1 MNYIDPGKVIAAPL
15 SRIDGPKK
23 VCGRAMYTSD
33 HNFPALLYAV
43 PVSSSVAS
51 GTIKTLDISAA
62 EKMPGVRAILHADNI
77 GKLYKVTDSKIK
89 VDEKRPPFADKDV
102 RYYGQYVAA
111 VIADTFEQATAA
123 ADAVKVTYDAKPH
136 NVSEELEPTE
146 WKTESERGNIEQAF
160 DGAPVTVDETY
171 VTPAETHVAM
181 EMHSTVATFE
191 NGAFT
196 LYETSQA
203 VVNHQQVM
211 MAMLDEPKE
220 NVRVVSR
227 FLGSGFGSK
236 LWPWPHCF
244 IAAVAAKQLGRPV
257 KLVLSRKMN
266 FESAGHR
273 PVTQQRIRLAAD
285 QEGKLV
291 GLSQDYLNHTSILD
305 DYKEDCGEATPFLYS
320 TANLR
325 VRSDLVRRNVG
336 TPTPMRGPGA
346 VPGLFALESAMDELA
361 IKLDMD
367 PVALRLKNETAIDES
382 TGLPFSSR
390 HMAECI
396 TTGAQKFGWRE
407 RDPNVGAMK
416 ASDGKTLGWGMASCS
431 WVALRMPTEATV
443 ELRADGTV
451 RAVCATQDI
460 GTGTYTVIAQL
471 VSAETGV
478 PVDRIDVVLGDT
490 NLPPGPFSGGS
501 AATASVV
508 PAILEAVRE
517 AKKATLE
524 LATKTPNSPFANRKP
539 DELIFADGNVRPAS
553 STIGAAGRTS
563 SNDGLPFAR
572 IIEMADAAS
581 VSGKGKGE
589 GGFDDPLKKKFSL
602 HSFGAHFVEVS
613 WQPELARLRVERVVT
628 VIDGGRV
635 INAKTAANQIEGAVV
650 MGVGMALFEHTHY
663 DPRNGAPVN
672 SNFADYVVATHADA
686 PQMDVTFLDHPDT
699 NFNEI
704 GARGLGEI
712 GLAGTAAAIT
722 NAIYHATGV
731 RVRKLP
737 AMIENLIEA

>member
-1 MNYIDPGKVIAAPL
+1 MNYIDPSKIIGASL
-15 SRIDGPKK
+15 SRVDGPKK
-23 VCGRAMYTSD
+23 VSGQAMYTSD
-33 HNFPALLYAV
+33 HNFPGLLYAV
-43 PVSSSVAS
+43 PVSSSIAS
-51 GTIKTLDISAA
+51 GTITKLDLSAA

-77 GKLYKVTDSKIK
+77 GKLYRVTGEQPKM
-89 VDEKRPPFADKDV
+89 DEKRPPFADKEV

-123 ADAVKVTYDAKPH
+123 ADVVKVTYSLKPL
-136 NVSEELEPTE
+136 NVSEALEPAD
-146 WKTESERGNIEQAF
+146 WKTESERGNVEQAF
-160 DGAPVTVDETY
+160 DSAPVKIDETY
-171 VTPAETHVAM
+171 VTPTETHSAI
-181 EMHSTVATFE
+181 ELHATVAAYE

-203 VVNHQQVM
+203 VVNHQQVA
-211 MAMLDEPKE
+211 MAILGEPKE
-220 NVRVVSR
+220 NVRVISR

-244 IAAVAAKQLGRPV
+244 IAAAAAKQLGKPV

-266 FESAGHR
+266 FEAAGHR
-273 PVTQQRIRLAAD
+273 PVTQQRMRLAANQD
-285 QEGKLV
+285 GKLV
-291 GLSQDYLNHTSILD
+291 SLSHDYLNHTSILD
-305 DYKEDCGEATPFLYS
+305 SYKENCGEATPFLYS

-325 VRSDLVRRNVG
+325 VRSGQVHRNVG
-336 TPTPMRGPGA
+336 TPTSMRGPGA

-396 TTGAQKFGWRE
+396 TTGAQKFGWDKRTAQIGSMQ
-407 RDPNVGAMK
+407 R
-416 ASDGKTLGWGMASCS
+416 DGKILGWGMAACT
-431 WVALRMPTEATV
+431 WIALRMPTEVTV
-443 ELRADGTV
+443 ELKADGTA

-460 GTGTYTVIAQL
+460 GTGTYTVVAQI
-471 VSAETGV
+471 VSAETGI
-478 PVDRIDVVLGDT
+478 PVDKIDVVLGDT

-501 AATASVV
+501 TVTASVI
-508 PAILEAVRE
+508 PAILQAVRE
-517 AKKATLE
+517 AKKATIA
-524 LATKTPNSPFANRKP
+524 LAARTPNSPLHGRTP
-539 DELIFADGNVRPAS
+539 DELIFSEGAVKIASATTGSSGS
-553 STIGAAGRTS
+553 STS
-563 SNDGLPFAR
+563 LPFGR
-572 IIEMADAAS
+572 VIEMAGSAS

-589 GGFDDPLKKKFSL
+589 GGFNDPLKKKFSL

-628 VIDGGRV
+628 VIDGGTV
-635 INAKTAANQIEGAVV
+635 INAKTATNQIEGAVV

-663 DPRNGAPVN
+663 DPRNGAPIN
-672 SNFADYVVATHADA
+672 SNFADYVMATHADA
-686 PQMDVTFLDHPDT
+686 PQMDVTFLDYPDT

-712 GLAGTAAAIT
+712 GLAGIAAAIT
-722 NAIYHATGV
+722 NATYHATGT

-737 AMIENLIEA
+737 AMIEDLIGA